1 MRRVILLLCI
11 GLGCLAIFTVA
22 DLLVGAPYR
31 ANAGRISNLEADL
44 VDMTLRLDEA
54 RRRLT
59 LGNAQE
65 PLDVA
70 QLVTP
75 GPNSAAALAAL
86 QERVRR
92 TVAAH
97 SGQALSTVG
106 SLSEADDGLSQLTVG
121 LTGRFEEMALFE
133 FLRELEG
140 GTPPIIVEGLTVRPL
155 PVPGGPPL
163 DVSVTLV
170 SFAVN
175 DNAP

>member
-1 MRRVILLLCI
+1 MRRLILLLCVC
-11 GLGCLAIFTVA
+11 LSCLAILTVG

-31 ANAGRISNLEADL
+31 ANAGRISNLEAEL
-44 VDMTLRLDEA
+44 TNMTLRLDEA
-54 RRRLT
+54 RRLA
-59 LGNAQE
+59 LGNAKE

-70 QLVTP
+70 QLLTP
-75 GPNSAAALAAL
+75 GANSATGLAAL

-97 SGQALSTVG
+97 GGQALSTVG
-106 SLSEADDGLSQLTVG
+106 SLSEAADDLSQLTVG
-121 LTGRFEEMALFE
+121 LTGRFEERALFE

-140 GTPPIIVEGLTVRPL
+140 GTPPIIVDGLTVRPL

-170 SFAVN
+170 SFGVSG
-175 DNAP
+175 NAP